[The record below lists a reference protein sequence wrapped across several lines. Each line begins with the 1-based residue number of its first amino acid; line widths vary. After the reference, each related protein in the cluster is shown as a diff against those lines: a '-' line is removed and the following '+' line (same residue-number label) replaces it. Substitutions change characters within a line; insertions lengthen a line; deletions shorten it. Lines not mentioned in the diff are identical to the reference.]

1 MVKETKQRI
10 VFIGAG
16 NLATHLSMTLQQA
29 GYDVAQVYSR
39 TEDSAQRLAGKL
51 KCGMTTR
58 IEELYNDADIYIFSV
73 SDSAL
78 EKLIDKVPRC
88 EEALYLHTAGSI
100 PMSVFSGKCRRYGVL
115 YPLQTFSKNRD
126 VQFDEIPIF
135 IEGSSPET
143 TATLQ
148 KIGREISGQV
158 LEATSEQRRH
168 LHLAAVFACNFTNHL
183 YAIAAEL
190 LEKQHLP
197 FDALRPLIRET
208 AAKIESLTPIDAQ
221 TGPAIRYDRNVM
233 QRHIDLLD
241 DNDEKEIYRLV
252 SRHIHAF
259 ADTPPTQS
267 TTHE

>member
-16 NLATHLSMTLQQA
+16 NLATHLSMALQQA

-88 EEALYLHTAGSI
+88 EEALYLHTAGS
-100 PMSVFSGKCRRYGVL
+100 
-115 YPLQTFSKNRD
+115 
-126 VQFDEIPIF
+126 
-135 IEGSSPET
+135 
-143 TATLQ
+143 

-197 FDALRPLIRET
+197 FDTLRPLIRET

-241 DNDEKEIYRLV
+241 DNDEKEIYRLL